1 MKAIFRLSQHFSST
15 IEDPRVIGVIKECGG
30 KMFMAERKWQS
41 ALEQFMD
48 SFKSH
53 VECGS
58 ARAKVLLKYVI
69 LASLLA

>member
-1 MKAIFRLSQHFSST
+1 
-15 IEDPRVIGVIKECGG
+15 
-30 KMFMAERKWQS
+30 MFMAEKKWQS

-69 LASLLA
+69 LASLLAEAEFDVMSTNEA